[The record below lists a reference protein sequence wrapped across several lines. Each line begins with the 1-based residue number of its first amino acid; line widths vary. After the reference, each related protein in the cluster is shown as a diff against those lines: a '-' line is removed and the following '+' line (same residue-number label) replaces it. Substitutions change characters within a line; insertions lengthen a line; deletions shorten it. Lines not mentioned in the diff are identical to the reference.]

1 MKQIVEAVMQELMA
15 QRSNAS
21 ACTEGMDKLLVIG
34 DLQAVPA
41 DMAEKY
47 QIFLIDDYIQNKN
60 IHRYQKIL
68 ITSLTLVQMSDI
80 AQGRDGS
87 PEACAVINGLLNG
100 LDVCMTEAAF
110 PHRKYAGKSSTSGGY
125 NSGYTDNSS
134 TTGSYNS
141 TYTDNRSNN
150 TYKTGSSSPNGS
162 YTGSNSGYNYNPGS
176 SSDGNGDIPGRGAAT
191 ASLVLGIISIV
202 CWVFTATSFIG
213 LITGII
219 GLICS
224 SSAKKA
230 GFKGGIQTA
239 GFVCSLIGVIGGAI
253 VLVACVACVGILGT
267 MGAIGEL

>member
-1 MKQIVEAVMQELMA
+1 M
-15 QRSNAS
+15 
-21 ACTEGMDKLLVIG
+21 
-34 DLQAVPA
+34 P
-41 DMAEKY
+41 
-47 QIFLIDDYIQNKN
+47 QNSTN
-60 IHRYQKIL
+60 QDTDSTAWNY
-68 ITSLTLVQMSDI
+68 TT
-80 AQGRDGS
+80 
-87 PEACAVINGLLNG
+87 P
-100 LDVCMTEAAF
+100 DVSSISEE
-110 PHRKYAGKSSTSGGY
+110 YAGKSSTSGGY

>member
-1 MKQIVEAVMQELMA
+1 MDNNNFGSDVTGSDSSVD
-15 QRSNAS
+15 NA
-21 ACTEGMDKLLVIG
+21 A
-34 DLQAVPA
+34 
-41 DMAEKY
+41 
-47 QIFLIDDYIQNKN
+47 
-60 IHRYQKIL
+60 
-68 ITSLTLVQMSDI
+68 TSQGYTGSDI
-80 AQGRDGS
+80 GSNIPEGYTSPDTSIPQGYTS
-87 PEACAVINGLLNG
+87 PDTSMPQNSTNQDTDSTAWNYTTP
-100 LDVCMTEAAF
+100 DVSSISEE
-110 PHRKYAGKSSTSGGY
+110 YAGKSSTSGGY

-134 TTGSYNS
+134 TT
-141 TYTDNRSNN
+141 
-150 TYKTGSSSPNGS
+150 GS

>member
-1 MKQIVEAVMQELMA
+1 MQERA
-15 QRSNAS
+15 AHR
-21 ACTEGMDKLLVIG
+21 
-34 DLQAVPA
+34 A
-41 DMAEKY
+41 D
-47 QIFLIDDYIQNKN
+47 IIVD
-60 IHRYQKIL
+60 
-68 ITSLTLVQMSDI
+68 
-80 AQGRDGS
+80 
-87 PEACAVINGLLNG
+87 
-100 LDVCMTEAAF
+100 
-110 PHRKYAGKSSTSGGY
+110 
-125 NSGYTDNSS
+125 YTDNSS

>member
-1 MKQIVEAVMQELMA
+1 MDNNNFGSDVTGSDSSVD
-15 QRSNAS
+15 NA
-21 ACTEGMDKLLVIG
+21 A
-34 DLQAVPA
+34 
-41 DMAEKY
+41 
-47 QIFLIDDYIQNKN
+47 
-60 IHRYQKIL
+60 
-68 ITSLTLVQMSDI
+68 TSQGYTGSDI
-80 AQGRDGS
+80 GSNIPEGYTSPDTSIPQGYTS
-87 PEACAVINGLLNG
+87 PDTSMPQNSTNQDTDSTAWNYTTP
-100 LDVCMTEAAF
+100 DVSSISEE
-110 PHRKYAGKSSTSGGY
+110 YAGKSSTSGGY

-253 VLVACVACVGILGT
+253 VLVACVVCVGILGT